1 MNNRINNEE
10 SKKFVFKVGVIVAA
24 IVLVFLIGAG
34 LLIGIFLFVGGK
46 SSLNK
51 MAENYEVYDAEIY
64 AKKYGDKIIKE
75 LVLNYGKDINQTGDE
90 DIGGLYQA
98 IKHNNIKAI
107 KFFIENNA
115 NVEIATFDGTTPLVL
130 AIEENKPKIVELLIK
145 EGKANIYGYYYGE
158 DFEKYPIY
166 CAVKN
171 KNLNMIKILLNNNFN
186 LKEENYILSYAIE
199 NSDEN
204 IIKYLV
210 ENGANINYEIFYE
223 NEESKRTILY
233 DAVLSL
239 NLKLVE
245 YFLDKGASIENA
257 GKSDIYG
264 NILMAA
270 SGSKFN
276 NNKNISAVDLKLL
289 ESLSQNSAKI
299 MQMIID
305 KVDKKL
311 INDSLEGKTPL
322 IIAVGNSYID
332 TAKILIENGADV
344 NAIDFEGWRALS
356 YAVNNGDIEI
366 AKLLLENKAKIKDE
380 LLIAIKSPIVESR
393 INMMKLLIDNKANIN
408 YTDENGFTPLNI
420 AIESGDMELTKFLI
434 TNGANV
440 NSLMQ
445 DGVSLIGYAIAQ
457 NNMDLL
463 QILIENGAN
472 VNNTNGDSWAKT
484 PLQTAS
490 RLGLDNVV
498 RILLTRNADINA
510 VDMNG
515 NTALHTAAL
524 NSQLSVVKLLLEKN
538 PNLDIQN
545 KVGNTALHLAI
556 ISGNIDIVGELVL
569 KGANTRIRNNDG
581 KYPRDI
587 ARANNS
593 AAIFEVL
600 REAENKNI
608 NQ

>member
-1 MNNRINNEE
+1 MNNQINNEE

-98 IKHNNIKAI
+98 IKHNNIKAV

-145 EGKANIYGYYYGE
+145 EGKANIYGVYAKE
-158 DFEKYPIY
+158 TEKYPIY

-171 KNLNMIKILLNNNFN
+171 KNLNMIKILLDNNFD
-186 LKEENYILSYAIE
+186 LKRESYILSYAME

-204 IIKYLV
+204 IVKYLV
-210 ENGANINYEIFYE
+210 ENGADMYSYEI
-223 NEESKRTILY
+223 TALY
-233 DAVLSL
+233 QAVLNL
-239 NLKLVE
+239 NPKLVE
-245 YFLDKGASIENA
+245 YFLDKGASIEKA
-257 GKSDIYG
+257 GGTDVYG
-264 NILMAA
+264 NIMMAA
-270 SGSKFN
+270 AGSKFN
-276 NNKNISAVDLKLL
+276 NSNDKSPVDLTLL
-289 ESLSQNSAKI
+289 EKSAENSAKI
-299 MQMIID
+299 TEMLIGKAD
-305 KVDKKL
+305 KNI

-332 TAKILIENGADV
+332 TAKILIENGANI
-344 NAIDFEGWRALS
+344 NAVDIEGWSALS

-380 LLIAIKSPIVESR
+380 LLIAIKSPIVESS

-408 YTDENGFTPLNI
+408 YTDENGFNPLNI

-472 VNNTNGDSWAKT
+472 VNYTNGDSWADT
-484 PLQTAS
+484 PLKTAS

-498 RILLTRNADINA
+498 RILLTRNVDINA

-524 NSQLSVVKLLLEKN
+524 NSQLSIVKLLLEKN

-545 KVGNTALHLAI
+545 KVGNTALHLAV

>member
-1 MNNRINNEE
+1 MDTEN
-10 SKKFVFKVGVIVAA
+10 KKFILKVGVIAAA
-24 IVLVFLIGAG
+24 IISVLLIGAG
-34 LLIGIFLFVGGK
+34 IFLGLFLYVGGK

-98 IKHNNIKAI
+98 IKHNNIKAV

-145 EGKANIYGYYYGE
+145 EGKANIYGVYAKE
-158 DFEKYPIY
+158 TEKYPIY

-171 KNLNMIKILLNNNFN
+171 KNLNMIKILLNNNFD
-186 LKEENYILSYAIE
+186 LKRESYILSYAME

-204 IIKYLV
+204 IVKYLV
-210 ENGANINYEIFYE
+210 ENGADMYSYEI
-223 NEESKRTILY
+223 TALY
-233 DAVLSL
+233 QAVLNL
-239 NLKLVE
+239 NPKLVE
-245 YFLDKGASIENA
+245 YFLDKGASIEKA
-257 GKSDIYG
+257 GGTDVYG
-264 NILMAA
+264 NIMMAA
-270 SGSKFN
+270 AGSKFN
-276 NNKNISAVDLKLL
+276 NSNDKSPVDLTLL
-289 ESLSQNSAKI
+289 EKSAENSAKI

-332 TAKILIENGADV
+332 TAKILIENGANI
-344 NAIDFEGWRALS
+344 NAVDIEGWSALS

-393 INMMKLLIDNKANIN
+393 IDIMKLLIDNKANIN
-408 YTDENGFTPLNI
+408 YTDENGFNPLNI

-472 VNNTNGDSWAKT
+472 VNYTGGDSWANT

-498 RILLTRNADINA
+498 RILLTRNVDINA

-524 NSQLSVVKLLLEKN
+524 NSQLSIVKLLLEKN

-545 KVGNTALHLAI
+545 KVGNTALHLAV
-556 ISGNIDIVGELVL
+556 ISGNIDIVGELAL

-600 REAENKNI
+600 KEAENKN
-608 NQ
+608 NE

>member
-1 MNNRINNEE
+1 MNNQINNEE

-75 LVLNYGKDINQTGDE
+75 LVLNYGKDINQTGEE

-98 IKHNNIKAI
+98 IKHNNIKAV

-115 NVEIATFDGTTPLVL
+115 YVEIATFDGTTPLVL

-145 EGKANIYGYYYGE
+145 EGKANVYGVYAKE
-158 DFEKYPIY
+158 TEKYPIY

-171 KNLNMIKILLNNNFN
+171 KNLNMIKILLDNNFD
-186 LKEENYILSYAIE
+186 LKRESYILSYAME

-210 ENGANINYEIFYE
+210 ENGADMYSYEI
-223 NEESKRTILY
+223 TALY
-233 DAVLSL
+233 QAVLNL
-239 NLKLVE
+239 NPKLVE
-245 YFLDKGASIENA
+245 YFLDKGASIEKA
-257 GKSDIYG
+257 GGTDVYG

-332 TAKILIENGADV
+332 TAKILIENGANI
-344 NAIDFEGWRALS
+344 NAVDIEGWSALS

-380 LLIAIKSPIVESR
+380 LLIAIKSPIVESS
-393 INMMKLLIDNKANIN
+393 INMMKLLIDNKVNIN
-408 YTDENGFTPLNI
+408 YTDEDGFNPLNI
-420 AIESGDMELTKFLI
+420 AIESRDMELTKFLI

-463 QILIENGAN
+463 QMLIENGAN
-472 VNNTNGDSWAKT
+472 VNYTNGDSWANT

-524 NSQLSVVKLLLEKN
+524 NSQLSIVKLLLEKN

-545 KVGNTALHLAI
+545 KVGNTALHLAV

-600 REAENKNI
+600 REAENKLSE
-608 NQ
+608 

>member
-98 IKHNNIKAI
+98 IKHNNIKAV

-145 EGKANIYGYYYGE
+145 EGKANIYGVYAKE
-158 DFEKYPIY
+158 TEKYPIY

-171 KNLNMIKILLNNNFN
+171 KNLNMIKILLNNNFD
-186 LKEENYILSYAIE
+186 LKRESYILSYAME

-204 IIKYLV
+204 IVKYLV
-210 ENGANINYEIFYE
+210 ENGADMYSYEI
-223 NEESKRTILY
+223 TALY
-233 DAVLSL
+233 QAVLNL
-239 NLKLVE
+239 NPKLVE
-245 YFLDKGASIENA
+245 YFLDKGASIEKA
-257 GKSDIYG
+257 GRTDVYG
-264 NILMAA
+264 NIMMAA
-270 SGSKFN
+270 AGSKFN
-276 NNKNISAVDLKLL
+276 NSNDKSPVDLTLL
-289 ESLSQNSAKI
+289 EKSAENSAKI

-332 TAKILIENGADV
+332 TTKILIENGANINEV
-344 NAIDFEGWRALS
+344 DFEGWSALS

-380 LLIAIKSPIVESR
+380 LLIAIKSPIVESS

-408 YTDENGFTPLNI
+408 YTDENGFNPLNI

-472 VNNTNGDSWAKT
+472 VNYTGGDSWAKT

-538 PNLDIQN
+538 PSLDIQN
-545 KVGNTALHLAI
+545 KVGNTALHLAV

>member
-10 SKKFVFKVGVIVAA
+10 SRKFVFKVGVIVAA

-75 LVLNYGKDINQTGDE
+75 LVLNYGKDINQTGEE

-98 IKHNNIKAI
+98 IKHNNIKAV

-115 NVEIATFDGTTPLVL
+115 YVEIATFDGITPLVL

-145 EGKANIYGYYYGE
+145 EGKANIYGVYAKE
-158 DFEKYPIY
+158 TEKYPIY

-171 KNLNMIKILLNNNFN
+171 KNLNMIKILLDNNFD
-186 LKEENYILSYAIE
+186 LKRESYILSYAME

-210 ENGANINYEIFYE
+210 ENGADMYSYEI
-223 NEESKRTILY
+223 TALY
-233 DAVLSL
+233 QAVLNL
-239 NLKLVE
+239 NPKLVE
-245 YFLDKGASIENA
+245 YFLDKGASIEKA
-257 GKSDIYG
+257 GGTDVYG
-264 NILMAA
+264 NIMMAA
-270 SGSKFN
+270 AGSKFN
-276 NNKNISAVDLKLL
+276 NSNDKSPVDLTLL
-289 ESLSQNSAKI
+289 EKSAENSAKI
-299 MQMIID
+299 TEMLIGKAD
-305 KVDKKL
+305 KNI

-332 TAKILIENGADV
+332 TAKILIENGANI
-344 NAIDFEGWRALS
+344 NAVDIEGWSALS

-380 LLIAIKSPIVESR
+380 LLIAIKSPIVESS
-393 INMMKLLIDNKANIN
+393 INMMKLLIDNKVNIN
-408 YTDENGFTPLNI
+408 YTDEDGFNPLNI

-463 QILIENGAN
+463 QMLIENGAN
-472 VNNTNGDSWAKT
+472 VNYTNGDSWANT

-524 NSQLSVVKLLLEKN
+524 NSQLSIVKLLLEKN

-545 KVGNTALHLAI
+545 KVGNTALHLAV
-556 ISGNIDIVGELVL
+556 ISGNINIVGELVL

-600 REAENKNI
+600 REAENKLSE
-608 NQ
+608 

>member
-1 MNNRINNEE
+1 MNNQINNEE

-34 LLIGIFLFVGGK
+34 LLIGTFLFVGGK

-64 AKKYGDKIIKE
+64 AKKYGDKVIKE

-98 IKHNNIKAI
+98 IKHNNIKAV

-145 EGKANIYGYYYGE
+145 EGKANIYGVYAKE
-158 DFEKYPIY
+158 TEKYPIY

-171 KNLNMIKILLNNNFN
+171 KNLNMIKILLNNNFD
-186 LKEENYILSYAIE
+186 LKRESYILSYAIE

-204 IIKYLV
+204 IVKYLV
-210 ENGANINYEIFYE
+210 ENGADMYSYEI
-223 NEESKRTILY
+223 TALY
-233 DAVLSL
+233 QAVLNL
-239 NLKLVE
+239 NPKLVE
-245 YFLDKGASIENA
+245 YFLDKGASIEKA
-257 GKSDIYG
+257 GGTDVYG
-264 NILMAA
+264 NIMMAA
-270 SGSKFN
+270 AGSKFN
-276 NNKNISAVDLKLL
+276 NSNDKSPVDLTLL
-289 ESLSQNSAKI
+289 EKSAENSAKI
-299 MQMIID
+299 TEMLIGKAD
-305 KVDKKL
+305 KNI

-332 TAKILIENGADV
+332 TAKILIENGANI
-344 NAIDFEGWRALS
+344 NAVDIEGWSALS
-356 YAVNNGDIEI
+356 YAVNNGDIES

-393 INMMKLLIDNKANIN
+393 INIMKLLIDNKANIN
-408 YTDENGFTPLNI
+408 YADEDEFTPLNI

-472 VNNTNGDSWAKT
+472 VNYTNGDSWADT
-484 PLQTAS
+484 PLKTAS

-498 RILLTRNADINA
+498 RILLTRNVDINA
-510 VDMNG
+510 VDING

-545 KVGNTALHLAI
+545 KVGNTALHLAV

-569 KGANTRIRNNDG
+569 KGANTKIRNNDG

-600 REAENKNI
+600 REAENKLSE
-608 NQ
+608 

>member
-1 MNNRINNEE
+1 MNNQINNEE

-51 MAENYEVYDAEIY
+51 MAENYEVYDSEIY

-98 IKHNNIKAI
+98 IKHNNIKAV

-115 NVEIATFDGTTPLVL
+115 HVEIATFDGTTPLVL

-145 EGKANIYGYYYGE
+145 EGKANIYGVYAKE
-158 DFEKYPIY
+158 TEKYPIY

-171 KNLNMIKILLNNNFN
+171 KNLNMIKILLNNNFD
-186 LKEENYILSYAIE
+186 LKRESYILSYAME

-204 IIKYLV
+204 IVKYLV
-210 ENGANINYEIFYE
+210 ENGADMYSYEI
-223 NEESKRTILY
+223 TALY
-233 DAVLSL
+233 QAVLNL
-239 NLKLVE
+239 NPKLVE
-245 YFLDKGASIENA
+245 YFLDKGASIEKA
-257 GKSDIYG
+257 GGTDVYG
-264 NILMAA
+264 NIMMAA
-270 SGSKFN
+270 AGSKFN
-276 NNKNISAVDLKLL
+276 NSNDKSPVDLTLL
-289 ESLSQNSAKI
+289 EKSAENSAKI
-299 MQMIID
+299 TEMLIGKAD
-305 KVDKKL
+305 KNI

-344 NAIDFEGWRALS
+344 NSVDIEGWSALS

-472 VNNTNGDSWAKT
+472 VNYTVGDSWANT

-545 KVGNTALHLAI
+545 KVGNTALHLAV

-600 REAENKNI
+600 REAENKLSE
-608 NQ
+608 

>member
-1 MNNRINNEE
+1 MNNQINNEE

-75 LVLNYGKDINQTGDE
+75 LVLNYGKDINQTGEE

-98 IKHNNIKAI
+98 IKHNNIKAV

-115 NVEIATFDGTTPLVL
+115 HVEIATFDGTTPLVL

-145 EGKANIYGYYYGE
+145 EGKANIYGVYAKE
-158 DFEKYPIY
+158 TEKYPIY

-171 KNLNMIKILLNNNFN
+171 KNLNMIKILLDNNFD
-186 LKEENYILSYAIE
+186 LKRESYILSYAME

-210 ENGANINYEIFYE
+210 ENGADMYSYEI
-223 NEESKRTILY
+223 TALY
-233 DAVLSL
+233 QAVLNL
-239 NLKLVE
+239 NPKLVE
-245 YFLDKGASIENA
+245 YFLDKGASIEKA
-257 GKSDIYG
+257 GGTDVYG
-264 NILMAA
+264 NIMMAA
-270 SGSKFN
+270 AGSKFN
-276 NNKNISAVDLKLL
+276 NSNDKSPVDLTLL
-289 ESLSQNSAKI
+289 EKSAENSARI
-299 MQMIID
+299 TETLIS

-311 INDSLEGKTPL
+311 INDSLEGKTSL

-332 TAKILIENGADV
+332 TAKILIENGANI
-344 NAIDFEGWRALS
+344 NAVDIEGWSALS

-366 AKLLLENKAKIKDE
+366 AKLLLTNKAKIKDE
-380 LLIAIKSPIVESR
+380 LFIAIKSPIVESS
-393 INMMKLLIDNKANIN
+393 INIMKLLIDNKANIN
-408 YTDENGFTPLNI
+408 YTDEDEFTPLNI

-472 VNNTNGDSWAKT
+472 VNYTGGDSWANT

-498 RILLTRNADINA
+498 RILLTRNVDINA
-510 VDMNG
+510 VDING

-538 PNLDIQN
+538 PSLDIQN
-545 KVGNTALHLAI
+545 KVGNTALHLAV

-600 REAENKNI
+600 REAENKLSE
-608 NQ
+608 

>member
-1 MNNRINNEE
+1 MNNQINNEE

-98 IKHNNIKAI
+98 IKHNNIKAV

-115 NVEIATFDGTTPLVL
+115 HVEIATFDGITPLVL

-145 EGKANIYGYYYGE
+145 EGKANIYGVYAKE
-158 DFEKYPIY
+158 TEKYPIY

-171 KNLNMIKILLNNNFN
+171 KNLNMIKILLNNNFD
-186 LKEENYILSYAIE
+186 LKRESYILSYAIE

-204 IIKYLV
+204 IVKYLV
-210 ENGANINYEIFYE
+210 ENGADMYSYEI
-223 NEESKRTILY
+223 TALY
-233 DAVLSL
+233 QAVLNL
-239 NLKLVE
+239 NPKLVE
-245 YFLDKGASIENA
+245 YFLDKGASIEKA
-257 GKSDIYG
+257 GGTDVYG
-264 NILMAA
+264 NIMMAA
-270 SGSKFN
+270 AGSKFN
-276 NNKNISAVDLKLL
+276 NSNDKSPVDLTLL
-289 ESLSQNSAKI
+289 EKSAENSAKI
-299 MQMIID
+299 TQMLIGKAD
-305 KVDKKL
+305 KNI

-344 NAIDFEGWRALS
+344 NAIDFEGWSALS

-408 YTDENGFTPLNI
+408 YTDENGFNPLNI

-472 VNNTNGDSWAKT
+472 VNYTNGDSWADT
-484 PLQTAS
+484 PLMTAS

-498 RILLTRNADINA
+498 RILLTRNADINS

-545 KVGNTALHLAI
+545 KVGNTALHLAV

>member
-34 LLIGIFLFVGGK
+34 LLIGIFLFVGEK

-75 LVLNYGKDINQTGDE
+75 LVLNYGKDINQTGEE

-98 IKHNNIKAI
+98 IKHNNIKAV

-145 EGKANIYGYYYGE
+145 EGKANIYGVYAKE
-158 DFEKYPIY
+158 TEKYPIY

-171 KNLNMIKILLNNNFN
+171 KNLNMIKILLDNNFD
-186 LKEENYILSYAIE
+186 LKRESYILSYAME

-204 IIKYLV
+204 IVKYLV
-210 ENGANINYEIFYE
+210 ENGADMYSYEI
-223 NEESKRTILY
+223 TALY
-233 DAVLSL
+233 QAVLNL
-239 NLKLVE
+239 NPKLVE
-245 YFLDKGASIENA
+245 YFLDKGASIEKA
-257 GKSDIYG
+257 GETDVYG
-264 NILMAA
+264 NIMMAA
-270 SGSKFN
+270 AGSKFN
-276 NNKNISAVDLKLL
+276 NSNDKSPVDLTLL
-289 ESLSQNSAKI
+289 EKSAENSAKI

-332 TAKILIENGADV
+332 TAKILIENGANI
-344 NAIDFEGWRALS
+344 NAVDIEGWSALS

-393 INMMKLLIDNKANIN
+393 INIMKLLIDNKANIN

-420 AIESGDMELTKFLI
+420 TIESGDMELTKFLI

-463 QILIENGAN
+463 QMLIENGAN
-472 VNNTNGDSWAKT
+472 VNNTNGDSWADT

-498 RILLTRNADINA
+498 RILLTRNVDINA

-545 KVGNTALHLAI
+545 KVGNTALHLAV

-569 KGANTRIRNNDG
+569 KGAKTKIRNNDG

-600 REAENKNI
+600 REAENKLSE
-608 NQ
+608 

>member
-1 MNNRINNEE
+1 MNNQINNEE

-75 LVLNYGKDINQTGDE
+75 LVLNYGKDINQTGEE

-98 IKHNNIKAI
+98 IKHNNIKAV

-115 NVEIATFDGTTPLVL
+115 YVEIATFDGITPLVL

-145 EGKANIYGYYYGE
+145 EGKANIYGVYAKE
-158 DFEKYPIY
+158 TEKYPIY

-171 KNLNMIKILLNNNFN
+171 KNLNMIKILLDNNFD
-186 LKEENYILSYAIE
+186 LKRESYILSYAME

-210 ENGANINYEIFYE
+210 ENGADMYSYEI
-223 NEESKRTILY
+223 TALY
-233 DAVLSL
+233 QAVLNL
-239 NLKLVE
+239 NPKLVE
-245 YFLDKGASIENA
+245 YFLDKGASIEKA
-257 GKSDIYG
+257 GGTDVYG
-264 NILMAA
+264 NIMMAA
-270 SGSKFN
+270 AGSKFN
-276 NNKNISAVDLKLL
+276 NSNDKSPVDLTLL
-289 ESLSQNSAKI
+289 EKSAENSAKI
-299 MQMIID
+299 MQMIIN

-332 TAKILIENGADV
+332 TAKILIENGANI
-344 NAIDFEGWRALS
+344 NAVDIEGWSALS

-408 YTDENGFTPLNI
+408 YTDENGFNPLNI

-463 QILIENGAN
+463 QMLIENGAN
-472 VNNTNGDSWAKT
+472 VNYTNGDSWANT

-524 NSQLSVVKLLLEKN
+524 NSQLSIVKLLLEKN

-545 KVGNTALHLAI
+545 KVGNTALHLAV

-600 REAENKNI
+600 REAENKLSE
-608 NQ
+608 

>member
-1 MNNRINNEE
+1 MDTEN
-10 SKKFVFKVGVIVAA
+10 KKFILKVGVIAAA
-24 IVLVFLIGAG
+24 IISVLLIGAG
-34 LLIGIFLFVGGK
+34 IFLGLFLYVGGK

-98 IKHNNIKAI
+98 IKHNNIKAV

-145 EGKANIYGYYYGE
+145 EGKANIYGVYAKE
-158 DFEKYPIY
+158 TEKYPIY

-171 KNLNMIKILLNNNFN
+171 KNLNMIKILLNNNFD
-186 LKEENYILSYAIE
+186 LKRESYILSYAIE

-204 IIKYLV
+204 IVKYLV
-210 ENGANINYEIFYE
+210 ENGADMYSYEI
-223 NEESKRTILY
+223 TALY
-233 DAVLSL
+233 QAVLNL
-239 NLKLVE
+239 NPKLVE
-245 YFLDKGASIENA
+245 YFLDKGASIEKA
-257 GKSDIYG
+257 GGTDVYG
-264 NILMAA
+264 NIMMAA
-270 SGSKFN
+270 AGSKFN
-276 NNKNISAVDLKLL
+276 NSNDKSPVDLTLL
-289 ESLSQNSAKI
+289 EKSAENSAKI

-332 TAKILIENGADV
+332 TAKILIENGANI
-344 NAIDFEGWRALS
+344 NAVDIEGWSALS

-393 INMMKLLIDNKANIN
+393 IDIMKLLIDNKANIN
-408 YTDENGFTPLNI
+408 YTDENGFNPLNI
-420 AIESGDMELTKFLI
+420 AIESGDMEVTKFLI

-472 VNNTNGDSWAKT
+472 VNYTGGDSWANT

-498 RILLTRNADINA
+498 RILLTRNVDINA

-524 NSQLSVVKLLLEKN
+524 NSQLSIVKLLLEKN

-545 KVGNTALHLAI
+545 KVGNTALHLAV
-556 ISGNIDIVGELVL
+556 ISGNIDIVGELAL

-600 REAENKNI
+600 KEAENKN
-608 NQ
+608 NE

>member
-1 MNNRINNEE
+1 MNNQINNEE

-75 LVLNYGKDINQTGDE
+75 LVLNYGKDINQTGEE

-98 IKHNNIKAI
+98 IKHNNIKAV

-145 EGKANIYGYYYGE
+145 EGKANIYGVYAKE
-158 DFEKYPIY
+158 TEKYPIY

-171 KNLNMIKILLNNNFN
+171 KNLNMIKILLNNNFD
-186 LKEENYILSYAIE
+186 LKRESYILSYAME

-204 IIKYLV
+204 IVKYLV
-210 ENGANINYEIFYE
+210 ENGADMYSYEI
-223 NEESKRTILY
+223 TALY
-233 DAVLSL
+233 QAVLNL
-239 NLKLVE
+239 NPKLVE
-245 YFLDKGASIENA
+245 YFLDKGASIEKA
-257 GKSDIYG
+257 GGTDVYG
-264 NILMAA
+264 NIMMAA
-270 SGSKFN
+270 AGSKFN
-276 NNKNISAVDLKLL
+276 NSNDKSPVDLTLL
-289 ESLSQNSAKI
+289 EKSAENSAKI

-332 TAKILIENGADV
+332 TAKILIENGANI
-344 NAIDFEGWRALS
+344 NAVDIEGWSALS

-393 INMMKLLIDNKANIN
+393 INIMKLLIDNKANIN
-408 YTDENGFTPLNI
+408 YTDENGFNPLNI

-434 TNGANV
+434 TNGADV
-440 NSLMQ
+440 NGLMQ

-472 VNNTNGDSWAKT
+472 VNYTGGDSWANT

-498 RILLTRNADINA
+498 RILLTRNVDINA

-545 KVGNTALHLAI
+545 KVGNTALHLAV

-600 REAENKNI
+600 REAENKLSE
-608 NQ
+608 

>member
-98 IKHNNIKAI
+98 IKHNNIKAV

-145 EGKANIYGYYYGE
+145 EGKANIYGVYAKE
-158 DFEKYPIY
+158 TEKYPIY

-171 KNLNMIKILLNNNFN
+171 KNLNMIKILLDNNFD
-186 LKEENYILSYAIE
+186 LKRESYILSYAME

-204 IIKYLV
+204 IVKYLV
-210 ENGANINYEIFYE
+210 ENGADMYSYEI
-223 NEESKRTILY
+223 TALY
-233 DAVLSL
+233 QAVLNL
-239 NLKLVE
+239 NPKLVE
-245 YFLDKGASIENA
+245 YFLDKGASIEKA
-257 GKSDIYG
+257 GGTDVYG
-264 NILMAA
+264 NIMMAA
-270 SGSKFN
+270 AGSKFN
-276 NNKNISAVDLKLL
+276 NSNDKSPVDLTLL
-289 ESLSQNSAKI
+289 EKSAENSAKI
-299 MQMIID
+299 TEMLIGKAD
-305 KVDKKL
+305 KNI

-332 TAKILIENGADV
+332 TAKILIENGANI
-344 NAIDFEGWRALS
+344 NAVDIEGWSALS

-380 LLIAIKSPIVESR
+380 LLIAIKSPIVESS

-408 YTDENGFTPLNI
+408 YTDENGFNPLNI

-472 VNNTNGDSWAKT
+472 VNYTNGDSWADT
-484 PLQTAS
+484 PLKTAS

-498 RILLTRNADINA
+498 RILLTRNVDINA

-524 NSQLSVVKLLLEKN
+524 NSQLSIVKLLLEKN

-545 KVGNTALHLAI
+545 KVGNTALHLAV

>member
-98 IKHNNIKAI
+98 IKHNNIKAV

-145 EGKANIYGYYYGE
+145 EGKANIYGVYAKE
-158 DFEKYPIY
+158 TEKYPIY

-171 KNLNMIKILLNNNFN
+171 KNLNMIKILLDNNFD
-186 LKEENYILSYAIE
+186 LKRESYILSYAME

-204 IIKYLV
+204 IVKYLV
-210 ENGANINYEIFYE
+210 ENGADMYSYEI
-223 NEESKRTILY
+223 TALY
-233 DAVLSL
+233 QAVLNL
-239 NLKLVE
+239 NPKLVE
-245 YFLDKGASIENA
+245 YFLDKGASIEKA
-257 GKSDIYG
+257 GGTDVYG
-264 NILMAA
+264 NIMMAA
-270 SGSKFN
+270 AGSKFN
-276 NNKNISAVDLKLL
+276 NSNDKSPVDLTLL
-289 ESLSQNSAKI
+289 EKSAENSAKI
-299 MQMIID
+299 TEMLIGKAD
-305 KVDKKL
+305 KNI

-332 TAKILIENGADV
+332 TAKILIENGANI
-344 NAIDFEGWRALS
+344 NAVDIEGWSALS

-380 LLIAIKSPIVESR
+380 LLIAIKSPIVESS

-408 YTDENGFTPLNI
+408 YTDENGFNPLNI

-472 VNNTNGDSWAKT
+472 VNYTNGDSWADT
-484 PLQTAS
+484 PLKTAS

-498 RILLTRNADINA
+498 RILLTRNVDINA

-545 KVGNTALHLAI
+545 KVGNTALHLAV

-569 KGANTRIRNNDG
+569 KGANTKIRNNDG

-600 REAENKNI
+600 REAENKLSE
-608 NQ
+608 

>member
-98 IKHNNIKAI
+98 IKHNNIKAV

-145 EGKANIYGYYYGE
+145 EGKANIYGVYAKE
-158 DFEKYPIY
+158 TEKYPIY

-171 KNLNMIKILLNNNFN
+171 KNLNMIKILLDNNFD
-186 LKEENYILSYAIE
+186 LKRESYILSYAME

-204 IIKYLV
+204 IVKYLV
-210 ENGANINYEIFYE
+210 ENGADMYSYEI
-223 NEESKRTILY
+223 TALY
-233 DAVLSL
+233 QAVLNL
-239 NLKLVE
+239 NPKLVE
-245 YFLDKGASIENA
+245 YFLDKGASIEKA
-257 GKSDIYG
+257 GGTDVYG
-264 NILMAA
+264 NIMMAVA
-270 SGSKFN
+270 GSKFN
-276 NNKNISAVDLKLL
+276 NSNDKSPVDLTLL
-289 ESLSQNSAKI
+289 EKSAENSAKI
-299 MQMIID
+299 TEMLIGKAD
-305 KVDKKL
+305 KNI

-332 TAKILIENGADV
+332 TAKILIENGANI
-344 NAIDFEGWRALS
+344 NAVDIEGWSALS
-356 YAVNNGDIEI
+356 YAVNNGDIES

-393 INMMKLLIDNKANIN
+393 INIMKLLIDNKANIN
-408 YTDENGFTPLNI
+408 YADEDEFTPLNI

-472 VNNTNGDSWAKT
+472 VNYTNGDSWADT
-484 PLQTAS
+484 PLKTAS

-498 RILLTRNADINA
+498 RILLTRNVDINA
-510 VDMNG
+510 VDING

-524 NSQLSVVKLLLEKN
+524 NSQLSIVKLLLEKN

-545 KVGNTALHLAI
+545 KVGNTALHLAV
-556 ISGNIDIVGELVL
+556 ISGNINIVGELVL

-587 ARANNS
+587 ARVNNS

-600 REAENKNI
+600 REAENKLSE
-608 NQ
+608 

>member
-1 MNNRINNEE
+1 MNNQINNEE

-75 LVLNYGKDINQTGDE
+75 LVLNYGKDINQTGEE

-98 IKHNNIKAI
+98 IKHNNIKAV

-115 NVEIATFDGTTPLVL
+115 NVEIATFDGITPLVL

-145 EGKANIYGYYYGE
+145 EGKANIYGVYAKE
-158 DFEKYPIY
+158 TEKYPIY

-171 KNLNMIKILLNNNFN
+171 KNLNMIKILLDNNFD
-186 LKEENYILSYAIE
+186 LKRESYILSYAME

-204 IIKYLV
+204 IVKYLV
-210 ENGANINYEIFYE
+210 ENGADMYSYEI
-223 NEESKRTILY
+223 TALY
-233 DAVLSL
+233 QAVLNL
-239 NLKLVE
+239 NPKLVE
-245 YFLDKGASIENA
+245 YFLDKGASIEKA
-257 GKSDIYG
+257 GGTDVYG
-264 NILMAA
+264 NILMVA

-276 NNKNISAVDLKLL
+276 NSNDKSPVDLTLL
-289 ESLSQNSAKI
+289 EKSAENSAKI
-299 MQMIID
+299 TEMLIGKAD
-305 KVDKKL
+305 KNI
-311 INDSLEGKTPL
+311 INDSLDGKTPL

-332 TAKILIENGADV
+332 TAKILIENGANI
-344 NAIDFEGWRALS
+344 NAVDFEGWSALS

-393 INMMKLLIDNKANIN
+393 INIMKLLIDNKANIN
-408 YTDENGFTPLNI
+408 YTDEDGFTPLNI

-472 VNNTNGDSWAKT
+472 VNYTNGDSWANT

-524 NSQLSVVKLLLEKN
+524 NSQLSIVKLLLEKN

-545 KVGNTALHLAI
+545 KVGNTALHLAV

-600 REAENKNI
+600 REAENKLSE
-608 NQ
+608 

>member
-98 IKHNNIKAI
+98 IKHNNIKAV

-145 EGKANIYGYYYGE
+145 EGKANIYGVYAKE
-158 DFEKYPIY
+158 TEKYPIY

-171 KNLNMIKILLNNNFN
+171 KNLNMIKILLDNNFD
-186 LKEENYILSYAIE
+186 LKRESYILSYAIE

-204 IIKYLV
+204 IVKYLV
-210 ENGANINYEIFYE
+210 ENGADMYSYEI
-223 NEESKRTILY
+223 TALY
-233 DAVLSL
+233 QAVLNL
-239 NLKLVE
+239 NPKLVE
-245 YFLDKGASIENA
+245 YFLDKGASIEKA
-257 GKSDIYG
+257 GRTDVYG
-264 NILMAA
+264 NIMMAA
-270 SGSKFN
+270 AGSKFN
-276 NNKNISAVDLKLL
+276 NSNDKSPVDLTLL
-289 ESLSQNSAKI
+289 EKSAENSAKI

-332 TAKILIENGADV
+332 TTKILIENGANINEV
-344 NAIDFEGWRALS
+344 DFEGWSALS

-380 LLIAIKSPIVESR
+380 LLIAIKSPIVESS

-408 YTDENGFTPLNI
+408 YTDENGFNPLNM

-472 VNNTNGDSWAKT
+472 VNYTNGDSWADT
-484 PLQTAS
+484 PLKTAS

-524 NSQLSVVKLLLEKN
+524 NSQLSIVKLLLEKN

-545 KVGNTALHLAI
+545 KVGNTALHLAV

-600 REAENKNI
+600 REAENKLSK
-608 NQ
+608 

>member
-1 MNNRINNEE
+1 MNNRINNDE

-98 IKHNNIKAI
+98 IKHNNIKAV

-145 EGKANIYGYYYGE
+145 EGKANIYGVYAKE
-158 DFEKYPIY
+158 TEKYPIY

-171 KNLNMIKILLNNNFN
+171 KNLNMIKILLNNNFD
-186 LKEENYILSYAIE
+186 LKRESYILSYAME

-210 ENGANINYEIFYE
+210 ENGADMYSYEI
-223 NEESKRTILY
+223 TALY
-233 DAVLSL
+233 QAVLNL
-239 NLKLVE
+239 NPKLVE
-245 YFLDKGASIENA
+245 YFLDKGASIEKA
-257 GKSDIYG
+257 GGTDVYG
-264 NILMAA
+264 NIMMAA
-270 SGSKFN
+270 AGSKFN
-276 NNKNISAVDLKLL
+276 NSNDKSPVDLTLL
-289 ESLSQNSAKI
+289 EKSAENSAKI
-299 MQMIID
+299 TEMLIGKAD
-305 KVDKKL
+305 KNI

-332 TAKILIENGADV
+332 TAKILIENGANI
-344 NAIDFEGWRALS
+344 NAVDIEGWSALS

-408 YTDENGFTPLNI
+408 YTDENGFNPLNI

-472 VNNTNGDSWAKT
+472 VNYTNGDSWADT
-484 PLQTAS
+484 PLKTAS

-498 RILLTRNADINA
+498 RILLSRNADINA

-545 KVGNTALHLAI
+545 KVGNTALHLAV

-600 REAENKNI
+600 REAENKLSE
-608 NQ
+608 

>member
-34 LLIGIFLFVGGK
+34 LLIGIFLFIGGK

-98 IKHNNIKAI
+98 IKHNNIKAV

-115 NVEIATFDGTTPLVL
+115 HVEIATFDGTTPLVL

-186 LKEENYILSYAIE
+186 LKEENYILSYAME

-204 IIKYLV
+204 IVKYLV
-210 ENGANINYEIFYE
+210 ENGADMYSYEI
-223 NEESKRTILY
+223 TALY
-233 DAVLSL
+233 QAVLNL
-239 NLKLVE
+239 NPKLVE
-245 YFLDKGASIENA
+245 YFLDKGASIEKA
-257 GKSDIYG
+257 GGTDVYG
-264 NILMAA
+264 NIMMAA
-270 SGSKFN
+270 AGSKFN
-276 NNKNISAVDLKLL
+276 NSNDKSPVDLTLL
-289 ESLSQNSAKI
+289 EKSAENSAKI
-299 MQMIID
+299 TEMLIGKAD
-305 KVDKKL
+305 KNI

-332 TAKILIENGADV
+332 TAKILIENGANI
-344 NAIDFEGWRALS
+344 NAVDIEGWSALS

-380 LLIAIKSPIVESR
+380 LLIAIKSPIVESS
-393 INMMKLLIDNKANIN
+393 INIMKLLIDNKANIN
-408 YTDENGFTPLNI
+408 YTDENGFNPLNI
-420 AIESGDMELTKFLI
+420 AIKSGDMELTKFLI

-463 QILIENGAN
+463 QMLIENGAN
-472 VNNTNGDSWAKT
+472 VNYTNGDSWANT

-524 NSQLSVVKLLLEKN
+524 NSQLSIVKLLLEKN
-538 PNLDIQN
+538 TNLDIQN
-545 KVGNTALHLAI
+545 KVGNTALHLAV
-556 ISGNIDIVGELVL
+556 ISGNIDIVGELIL

-600 REAENKNI
+600 RESENKLSE
-608 NQ
+608 

>member
-1 MNNRINNEE
+1 MNNQINNEE

-98 IKHNNIKAI
+98 IKHNNIKAV

-145 EGKANIYGYYYGE
+145 EGKANIYGVYAKE
-158 DFEKYPIY
+158 TEKYPIY

-171 KNLNMIKILLNNNFN
+171 KNLNMIKILLNNNFD
-186 LKEENYILSYAIE
+186 LKRESYILSYAIE

-204 IIKYLV
+204 IVKYLV
-210 ENGANINYEIFYE
+210 ENGADMYSYEI
-223 NEESKRTILY
+223 TALY
-233 DAVLSL
+233 QAVLNL
-239 NLKLVE
+239 NPKLVE
-245 YFLDKGASIENA
+245 YFLDKGASIEKA
-257 GKSDIYG
+257 GRTDVYG
-264 NILMAA
+264 NIMMAA
-270 SGSKFN
+270 AGSKFN
-276 NNKNISAVDLKLL
+276 NSNDKSPVDLTLL
-289 ESLSQNSAKI
+289 EKSAENSAKI

-332 TAKILIENGADV
+332 TTKILIENGANINEV
-344 NAIDFEGWRALS
+344 DFEGWSALS

-380 LLIAIKSPIVESR
+380 LLIAIKSPIVESS

-408 YTDENGFTPLNI
+408 YTDENGFNPLNM

-472 VNNTNGDSWAKT
+472 VNYTNGDSWADT
-484 PLQTAS
+484 PLKTAS

-524 NSQLSVVKLLLEKN
+524 NSQLSIVKLLLEKN

-545 KVGNTALHLAI
+545 KVGNTALHLAV

-600 REAENKNI
+600 REAENKLSK
-608 NQ
+608 

>member
-75 LVLNYGKDINQTGDE
+75 LVLNYGKDINQTGDG
-90 DIGGLYQA
+90 DIVGLYQA
-98 IKHNNIKAI
+98 VKNDNIKAV

-145 EGKANIYGYYYGE
+145 EGKANIYGVYAKE
-158 DFEKYPIY
+158 TEKYPIY

-171 KNLNMIKILLNNNFN
+171 KNLNIIKILLDNNFD
-186 LKEENYILSYAIE
+186 LKRESYILSYAME

-210 ENGANINYEIFYE
+210 ENGADMYSYEI
-223 NEESKRTILY
+223 TALY
-233 DAVLSL
+233 QAVLNL
-239 NLKLVE
+239 NPKLVE
-245 YFLDKGASIENA
+245 YFLDKGASIEKA
-257 GKSDIYG
+257 GGTDVYG
-264 NILMAA
+264 NIMMAA
-270 SGSKFN
+270 AGSKFN
-276 NNKNISAVDLKLL
+276 NSNDKSPVDLTLL
-289 ESLSQNSAKI
+289 EKSAENSAKI

-332 TAKILIENGADV
+332 TAKILIENGANI
-344 NAIDFEGWRALS
+344 NAVDIEGWSALS

-408 YTDENGFTPLNI
+408 YTDENGFNPLNI

-472 VNNTNGDSWAKT
+472 VNYTDGDSWADT
-484 PLQTAS
+484 PLKTAS

-498 RILLTRNADINA
+498 RILLSRNADINA

-524 NSQLSVVKLLLEKN
+524 NSQLSIVKLLLEKN

-545 KVGNTALHLAI
+545 KVGNTALHLAV

>member
-1 MNNRINNEE
+1 MNNQINNEE

-75 LVLNYGKDINQTGDE
+75 LVLNYGKDINQTGEE

-98 IKHNNIKAI
+98 IKHNNIKAV

-145 EGKANIYGYYYGE
+145 EGKANIYGVYAKE
-158 DFEKYPIY
+158 TEKYPIY

-171 KNLNMIKILLNNNFN
+171 KNLNMIKILLNNNFD
-186 LKEENYILSYAIE
+186 LKRESYILSYAME

-210 ENGANINYEIFYE
+210 ENGADMYSYEI
-223 NEESKRTILY
+223 TALY
-233 DAVLSL
+233 QAVLNL
-239 NLKLVE
+239 NPKLVE
-245 YFLDKGASIENA
+245 YFLDKGASIEKA
-257 GKSDIYG
+257 GGTDVYG
-264 NILMAA
+264 NIMMAA
-270 SGSKFN
+270 AGSKFN
-276 NNKNISAVDLKLL
+276 NSNDKSPVDLTLL
-289 ESLSQNSAKI
+289 EKSAENSAKI
-299 MQMIID
+299 MQMIIN

-332 TAKILIENGADV
+332 TAKILIENGANI
-344 NAIDFEGWRALS
+344 NAVDIEGWSALS

-393 INMMKLLIDNKANIN
+393 IDMIKLLIDNKANIN
-408 YTDENGFTPLNI
+408 YADENGFNPLNI

-445 DGVSLIGYAIAQ
+445 DEVSLIGYAIAQ

-472 VNNTNGDSWAKT
+472 VNYTGGDSWADT

-545 KVGNTALHLAI
+545 KVGNTALHLAV

-569 KGANTRIRNNDG
+569 KGANTKIRNNDG

-600 REAENKNI
+600 REAENKLSE
-608 NQ
+608 

>member
-1 MNNRINNEE
+1 
-10 SKKFVFKVGVIVAA
+10 
-24 IVLVFLIGAG
+24 
-34 LLIGIFLFVGGK
+34 
-46 SSLNK
+46 

-98 IKHNNIKAI
+98 IKHNNIKAV

-115 NVEIATFDGTTPLVL
+115 HVEIATFDGTTPLVL

-145 EGKANIYGYYYGE
+145 EGKANIYGVYAKE
-158 DFEKYPIY
+158 TEKYPIY
-166 CAVKN
+166 CAIKN
-171 KNLNMIKILLNNNFN
+171 KNLNMIKILLNNNFD
-186 LKEENYILSYAIE
+186 LKRESYILSYAIE

-204 IIKYLV
+204 IVKYLV
-210 ENGANINYEIFYE
+210 ENGADMYSYEI
-223 NEESKRTILY
+223 TALY
-233 DAVLSL
+233 QAVLNL
-239 NLKLVE
+239 NPKLVE
-245 YFLDKGASIENA
+245 YFLDKGASIEKA
-257 GKSDIYG
+257 GRTDVYG
-264 NILMAA
+264 NIMMAA
-270 SGSKFN
+270 AGSKFN
-276 NNKNISAVDLKLL
+276 NSNDKSPVDLEAL
-289 ESLSQNSAKI
+289 EKSAENSAKI
-299 MQMIID
+299 TEMLIGKSD
-305 KVDKKL
+305 KNI

-332 TAKILIENGADV
+332 TAKILIENGANI
-344 NAIDFEGWRALS
+344 NAVDIEGWSALS

-408 YTDENGFTPLNI
+408 YTDENGFNPLNI

-472 VNNTNGDSWAKT
+472 VNYTGGDSWANT

-524 NSQLSVVKLLLEKN
+524 NSQLSIVKLLLEKN

-545 KVGNTALHLAI
+545 KVGNTALHLAV

>member
-98 IKHNNIKAI
+98 IKHNNIKAV

-145 EGKANIYGYYYGE
+145 EGKANIYGVYAKE
-158 DFEKYPIY
+158 TEKYPIY

-171 KNLNMIKILLNNNFN
+171 KNLNIIKILLNNNFD
-186 LKEENYILSYAIE
+186 LKRESYILSYAME

-204 IIKYLV
+204 IVKYLV
-210 ENGANINYEIFYE
+210 ENGADMYSYEI
-223 NEESKRTILY
+223 TALY
-233 DAVLSL
+233 QAVLNL
-239 NLKLVE
+239 NPKLVE
-245 YFLDKGASIENA
+245 YFLDKGASIEKA
-257 GKSDIYG
+257 GGTDVYG
-264 NILMAA
+264 NIMMAA
-270 SGSKFN
+270 AGSKFN
-276 NNKNISAVDLKLL
+276 NSNDKSPVDLTLL
-289 ESLSQNSAKI
+289 EKSAENSAKI
-299 MQMIID
+299 TEMLIGKAD
-305 KVDKKL
+305 KNI

-344 NAIDFEGWRALS
+344 NAIDFEGWSALS

-366 AKLLLENKAKIKDE
+366 AKLLLTNKAKIKGE

-408 YTDENGFTPLNI
+408 YTDENGFNPLNI

-472 VNNTNGDSWAKT
+472 VNYTGGDSWANT

-538 PNLDIQN
+538 PSLDIQN
-545 KVGNTALHLAI
+545 KVGNTALHLAV
-556 ISGNIDIVGELVL
+556 ISGNIDIVGELAL

-600 REAENKNI
+600 REAENKLSE
-608 NQ
+608 

>member
-1 MNNRINNEE
+1 MDNNNIEN
-10 SKKFVFKVGVIVAA
+10 KKFVFKVGVIAAA
-24 IVLVFLIGAG
+24 IISVLLIGAG
-34 LLIGIFLFVGGK
+34 LFVGIFLFVGGK

-51 MAENYEVYDAEIY
+51 MAENYEVYDSEIY
-64 AKKYGDKIIKE
+64 AKRFGDKVIKE
-75 LVLNYGKDINQTGDE
+75 LVLNYGKDINQTGEE

-98 IKHNNIKAI
+98 IKHNNIKAV

-145 EGKANIYGYYYGE
+145 EGKANIYGSYAGE
-158 DFEKYPIY
+158 EIDKYPIY

-171 KNLNMIKILLNNNFN
+171 KNLNMIKILLNNNFD
-186 LKEENYILSYAIE
+186 LKREPSILSYAIE
-199 NSDEN
+199 NGDEN
-204 IIKYLV
+204 IIKYLI
-210 ENGANINYEIFYE
+210 EKGSDIDDTSINGI
-223 NEESKRTILY
+223 SVLY
-233 DAVLSL
+233 DAVLNL
-239 NLKLVE
+239 NPKLVE
-245 YFLDKGASIENA
+245 YLLEKGAIIEKA
-257 GKSDIYG
+257 GETDVYG
-264 NILMAA
+264 NIMMAA
-270 SGSKFN
+270 VGSKFN
-276 NNKNISAVDLKLL
+276 NSNDKFPVDLEAL
-289 ESLSQNSAKI
+289 EKSAENSAKI
-299 MQMIID
+299 TEMIIGKAD
-305 KVDKKL
+305 KNI
-311 INDSLEGKTPL
+311 INDSLDGKTPL
-322 IIAVGNSYID
+322 IIAVGNSYFE

-344 NAIDFEGWRALS
+344 NSVDFEGWSALS

-366 AKLLLENKAKIKDE
+366 AKLLLTNKAKINDE
-380 LLIAIKSPIVESR
+380 LLLAIKSPIVESR
-393 INMMKLLIDNKANIN
+393 IDMMKLLIDNGANIN
-408 YTDENGFTPLNI
+408 YADENEFTPLNI
-420 AIESGDMELTKFLI
+420 AIETGDMELTKFLI

-445 DGVSLIGYAIAQ
+445 DGVSLIVYAISQ

-472 VNNTNGDSWAKT
+472 VNNTTGDYWAGS
-484 PLQTAS
+484 PLITAS

-498 RILLTRNADINA
+498 RILLSRNADINA

-524 NSQLSVVKLLLEKN
+524 NSQLSVIKLLLEKN

-545 KVGNTALHLAI
+545 EVGNTALHLAV

-569 KGANTRIRNNDG
+569 KGANTRIRNDDG

-600 REAENKNI
+600 REAENKN
-608 NQ
+608 Q

>member
-1 MNNRINNEE
+1 MNNQINNEE

-34 LLIGIFLFVGGK
+34 LIIGIFLFVGGK

-75 LVLNYGKDINQTGDE
+75 LVLNYGKDINQTGE
-90 DIGGLYQA
+90 NDIGGLYQA
-98 IKHNNIKAI
+98 VKNDNIKAV

-115 NVEIATFDGTTPLVL
+115 YVEIATFDGTTPLVL

-145 EGKANIYGYYYGE
+145 EGKANIYGVYAKE
-158 DFEKYPIY
+158 TEKYPIY

-171 KNLNMIKILLNNNFN
+171 KNLNMIKILLDNNFD
-186 LKEENYILSYAIE
+186 LKRESYILSYAME

-210 ENGANINYEIFYE
+210 ENGADMYSYEI
-223 NEESKRTILY
+223 TALY
-233 DAVLSL
+233 QAVLNL
-239 NLKLVE
+239 NPKLVE
-245 YFLDKGASIENA
+245 YFLDKGASIEKA
-257 GKSDIYG
+257 GGTDVYG
-264 NILMAA
+264 NIMMAA
-270 SGSKFN
+270 AGSKFN
-276 NNKNISAVDLKLL
+276 NSNDKSPVDLEAL
-289 ESLSQNSAKI
+289 EKSAENSAKI
-299 MQMIID
+299 TEMLIGKAD
-305 KVDKKL
+305 KNI

-332 TAKILIENGADV
+332 TAKILIENGANI
-344 NAIDFEGWRALS
+344 NAVDFEGWSALS
-356 YAVNNGDIEI
+356 YVVNNGDIEI
-366 AKLLLENKAKIKDE
+366 AKLLLENKAKIKGE
-380 LLIAIKSPIVESR
+380 LLLAIKSPIAESR
-393 INMMKLLIDNKANIN
+393 IDMIKLLIDNKANIN
-408 YTDENGFTPLNI
+408 YADDDGFNPLNI

-472 VNNTNGDSWAKT
+472 VNYTGGDSWDNT

-510 VDMNG
+510 VDING

-545 KVGNTALHLAI
+545 KVGNTALHLAV
-556 ISGNIDIVGELVL
+556 ISGNIDIVGDLAL

-600 REAENKNI
+600 REAENKLSE
-608 NQ
+608 

>member
-98 IKHNNIKAI
+98 IKHNNIKAV

-145 EGKANIYGYYYGE
+145 EGKANIYGVYAKE
-158 DFEKYPIY
+158 TEKYPIY

-171 KNLNMIKILLNNNFN
+171 KNLNMIKILLNNNFD
-186 LKEENYILSYAIE
+186 LKRESYILSYAME

-204 IIKYLV
+204 IVKYLV
-210 ENGANINYEIFYE
+210 ENGADMYSYEI
-223 NEESKRTILY
+223 TALY
-233 DAVLSL
+233 QAVLNL
-239 NLKLVE
+239 NPKLVE
-245 YFLDKGASIENA
+245 YFLDKGASIEKA
-257 GKSDIYG
+257 GGTDVYG
-264 NILMAA
+264 NIMMAA
-270 SGSKFN
+270 AGSKFN
-276 NNKNISAVDLKLL
+276 NSNDKSPVDLTLL
-289 ESLSQNSAKI
+289 EKSAENSAKI
-299 MQMIID
+299 TEMLIGKAD
-305 KVDKKL
+305 KNI

-332 TAKILIENGADV
+332 TAKILIENGANI
-344 NAIDFEGWRALS
+344 NAVDFEGWSALS

-380 LLIAIKSPIVESR
+380 LLIAIKSPIVESS
-393 INMMKLLIDNKANIN
+393 INIMKLLIDNKANIN
-408 YTDENGFTPLNI
+408 YTDENGFNPLNI

-472 VNNTNGDSWAKT
+472 VNYTGGDSWAKT

-538 PNLDIQN
+538 PSLDIQN
-545 KVGNTALHLAI
+545 KVGNTALHLAV

>member
-1 MNNRINNEE
+1 MNNQINNEE
-10 SKKFVFKVGVIVAA
+10 SKKFIFKVGVIVAA

-75 LVLNYGKDINQTGDE
+75 LVLNYGKDINQTGEE

-98 IKHNNIKAI
+98 IKHNNIKAV

-115 NVEIATFDGTTPLVL
+115 HVEIATFDGTTPLVL

-145 EGKANIYGYYYGE
+145 EGKANIYGVYAKE
-158 DFEKYPIY
+158 TEKYPIY

-171 KNLNMIKILLNNNFN
+171 KNLNMIKILLDNNFD
-186 LKEENYILSYAIE
+186 LKRESYILSYAME

-210 ENGANINYEIFYE
+210 ENGADMYSYEI
-223 NEESKRTILY
+223 TALY
-233 DAVLSL
+233 QAVLNL
-239 NLKLVE
+239 NPKLVE
-245 YFLDKGASIENA
+245 YFLDKGASIEKA
-257 GKSDIYG
+257 GGTDVYG
-264 NILMAA
+264 NIMMAA
-270 SGSKFN
+270 AGSKFN
-276 NNKNISAVDLKLL
+276 NSNDKSPVDLTLL
-289 ESLSQNSAKI
+289 EKSAENSARI
-299 MQMIID
+299 TETLIS

-344 NAIDFEGWRALS
+344 NSVDFEGWSALS

-408 YTDENGFTPLNI
+408 YTDENGFNPLNI
-420 AIESGDMELTKFLI
+420 AIESGDMEVTKFLI

-472 VNNTNGDSWAKT
+472 VNYTGGDFWADT
-484 PLQTAS
+484 PLQMAS

-510 VDMNG
+510 VDING

-524 NSQLSVVKLLLEKN
+524 NSQLSIVKLLLEKN

-545 KVGNTALHLAI
+545 KVGNTALHLAV

-569 KGANTRIRNNDG
+569 KGANTKIRNNDG

-600 REAENKNI
+600 REAENKLSE
-608 NQ
+608 

>member
-75 LVLNYGKDINQTGDE
+75 LVLNYGKDINQTGEE

-98 IKHNNIKAI
+98 IKHNNIKAV

-145 EGKANIYGYYYGE
+145 EGKANIYGVYAKE
-158 DFEKYPIY
+158 TEKYPIY

-171 KNLNMIKILLNNNFN
+171 KNLNMIKILLNNNFD
-186 LKEENYILSYAIE
+186 LKRESYILSYAME

-210 ENGANINYEIFYE
+210 ENGADMYSYEI
-223 NEESKRTILY
+223 TALY
-233 DAVLSL
+233 QAVLNL
-239 NLKLVE
+239 NPKLVE
-245 YFLDKGASIENA
+245 YFLDKGASIEKA
-257 GKSDIYG
+257 GGTDVYG
-264 NILMAA
+264 NIMMAA
-270 SGSKFN
+270 AGSKFN
-276 NNKNISAVDLKLL
+276 NSNDKSPVDLTLL
-289 ESLSQNSAKI
+289 EKSAENSAKI
-299 MQMIID
+299 MQMIIN

-332 TAKILIENGADV
+332 TAKILIENGANI
-344 NAIDFEGWRALS
+344 NAVDIEGWSALS

-366 AKLLLENKAKIKDE
+366 AKLLLENKAKIKGE
-380 LLIAIKSPIVESR
+380 LLLAIKSPIVESR
-393 INMMKLLIDNKANIN
+393 INIMKLLIDNKANIN
-408 YTDENGFTPLNI
+408 YTDENGFNPLNI

-472 VNNTNGDSWAKT
+472 VNYTNGDSWADT
-484 PLQTAS
+484 PLKTAS

-498 RILLTRNADINA
+498 RILLSRNADINA

-545 KVGNTALHLAI
+545 KVGNTALHLAV

>member
-1 MNNRINNEE
+1 MNNQINNEE

-98 IKHNNIKAI
+98 IKHNNIKAV

-145 EGKANIYGYYYGE
+145 EGKANIYGVYAKE
-158 DFEKYPIY
+158 TEKYPIY

-171 KNLNMIKILLNNNFN
+171 KNLNMIKILLDNNFD
-186 LKEENYILSYAIE
+186 LKRESYILSYAME

-204 IIKYLV
+204 IVKYLV
-210 ENGANINYEIFYE
+210 ENGADMYSYEI
-223 NEESKRTILY
+223 TALY
-233 DAVLSL
+233 QAVLNL
-239 NLKLVE
+239 NPKLVE
-245 YFLDKGASIENA
+245 YFLDKGASIEKA
-257 GKSDIYG
+257 GGTDVYG
-264 NILMAA
+264 NIMMAA
-270 SGSKFN
+270 AGSKFN
-276 NNKNISAVDLKLL
+276 NSNDKSPVDLTLL
-289 ESLSQNSAKI
+289 EKSAENSAKI
-299 MQMIID
+299 TEMLIGKAD
-305 KVDKKL
+305 KNI

-332 TAKILIENGADV
+332 TAKILIENGANI
-344 NAIDFEGWRALS
+344 NAVDIEGWSALS

-380 LLIAIKSPIVESR
+380 LLIAIKSPIVESS

-408 YTDENGFTPLNI
+408 YTDENGFNPLNI
-420 AIESGDMELTKFLI
+420 AIESGDMEVTKFLI

-472 VNNTNGDSWAKT
+472 VNYTNGDSWADT
-484 PLQTAS
+484 PLKTAS

-498 RILLTRNADINA
+498 RILLTRNVDINA

-524 NSQLSVVKLLLEKN
+524 NSQLSIVKLLLEKN

-545 KVGNTALHLAI
+545 KVGNTALHLAV

>member
-75 LVLNYGKDINQTGDE
+75 LVLNYGKDINQTGDG

-98 IKHNNIKAI
+98 VKNDNIKAV

-145 EGKANIYGYYYGE
+145 EGKANIYGVYAKE
-158 DFEKYPIY
+158 TEKYPIY

-171 KNLNMIKILLNNNFN
+171 KNLNIIKILLDNNFD
-186 LKEENYILSYAIE
+186 LKRESYILSYAME

-204 IIKYLV
+204 IVKYLV
-210 ENGANINYEIFYE
+210 ENGADMYSYEI
-223 NEESKRTILY
+223 TALY
-233 DAVLSL
+233 QAVLNL
-239 NLKLVE
+239 NPKLVE
-245 YFLDKGASIENA
+245 YFLDKGASIEKA
-257 GKSDIYG
+257 GGTDVYG
-264 NILMAA
+264 NIMMAA
-270 SGSKFN
+270 AGSKFN
-276 NNKNISAVDLKLL
+276 NSNDKSPVDLTLL
-289 ESLSQNSAKI
+289 EKSAENSAKI
-299 MQMIID
+299 TEMLIGKAD
-305 KVDKKL
+305 KNI

-332 TAKILIENGADV
+332 TAKILIENGANI
-344 NAIDFEGWRALS
+344 NAVDIEGWSALS

-408 YTDENGFTPLNI
+408 YTDENGFSPLNI

-472 VNNTNGDSWAKT
+472 VNYTNGDSWADT

-524 NSQLSVVKLLLEKN
+524 NSQLSIVKLLLEKN

-545 KVGNTALHLAI
+545 KVGNTALHLAV

>member
-1 MNNRINNEE
+1 MNNQINNEE

-98 IKHNNIKAI
+98 IKHNNIKAV

-145 EGKANIYGYYYGE
+145 EGKANIYGVYAKE
-158 DFEKYPIY
+158 TEKYPIY

-171 KNLNMIKILLNNNFN
+171 KNLNMIKILLNNNFD
-186 LKEENYILSYAIE
+186 LKRESYILSYAME

-204 IIKYLV
+204 IVKYLV
-210 ENGANINYEIFYE
+210 ENGADMYSYEI
-223 NEESKRTILY
+223 TALY
-233 DAVLSL
+233 QAVLNL
-239 NLKLVE
+239 NPKLVE
-245 YFLDKGASIENA
+245 YFLDKGASIEKA
-257 GKSDIYG
+257 GGTDVYG
-264 NILMAA
+264 NIMMAA
-270 SGSKFN
+270 AGSKFN
-276 NNKNISAVDLKLL
+276 NSNDKSPVDLTLL
-289 ESLSQNSAKI
+289 EKSAENSAKI
-299 MQMIID
+299 TEMLIGKAD
-305 KVDKKL
+305 KNI

-332 TAKILIENGADV
+332 TAKILIENGANI
-344 NAIDFEGWRALS
+344 NAVDIEGWSALS

-366 AKLLLENKAKIKDE
+366 AKLLLENKVKIKDE

-393 INMMKLLIDNKANIN
+393 INIMKLLIDNKANIN
-408 YTDENGFTPLNI
+408 YTDENGFNPLNI
-420 AIESGDMELTKFLI
+420 AIETGNMELTKFLI

-472 VNNTNGDSWAKT
+472 VNNTNGDSWANT
-484 PLQTAS
+484 PLQMAS

-498 RILLTRNADINA
+498 RILLTRNVDINA
-510 VDMNG
+510 VDING

-524 NSQLSVVKLLLEKN
+524 NSQLSAVKLLLEKN
-538 PNLDIQN
+538 PSLNIQN
-545 KVGNTALHLAI
+545 KVGNTALHLAV

-581 KYPRDI
+581 KYPKDI

-600 REAENKNI
+600 REAENKLSE
-608 NQ
+608 

>member
-10 SKKFVFKVGVIVAA
+10 SKKFVFKVGLIVAA

-75 LVLNYGKDINQTGDE
+75 LVLNYGKDINQTGEE

-98 IKHNNIKAI
+98 IKHNNIKAV

-145 EGKANIYGYYYGE
+145 EGKANIYGVYAKE
-158 DFEKYPIY
+158 TEKYPIY

-171 KNLNMIKILLNNNFN
+171 KNLNMIKILLDNNFD
-186 LKEENYILSYAIE
+186 LKRESYILSYAME

-204 IIKYLV
+204 IVKYLV
-210 ENGANINYEIFYE
+210 ENGADMYSYEI
-223 NEESKRTILY
+223 TALY
-233 DAVLSL
+233 QAVLNL
-239 NLKLVE
+239 NPKLVE
-245 YFLDKGASIENA
+245 YFLDKGASIEKA
-257 GKSDIYG
+257 GGTDVYG

-332 TAKILIENGADV
+332 TAKILIENGANI
-344 NAIDFEGWRALS
+344 NAVDIEGWSALS
-356 YAVNNGDIEI
+356 YAINNGDIEI
-366 AKLLLENKAKIKDE
+366 AKLLLTNKAKIKDE

-408 YTDENGFTPLNI
+408 DTDENGFTPLNI
-420 AIESGDMELTKFLI
+420 TIESGDMELTKFLI

-463 QILIENGAN
+463 QMLIENGAN
-472 VNNTNGDSWAKT
+472 VNNTNGDSWADT
-484 PLQTAS
+484 PLKTAS

-545 KVGNTALHLAI
+545 KVGNTALHLAV

-569 KGANTRIRNNDG
+569 KGANTRIRNNDE
-581 KYPRDI
+581 KYPKDI

-600 REAENKNI
+600 REAENKLSE
-608 NQ
+608 

>member
-1 MNNRINNEE
+1 MNNQINNEE

-98 IKHNNIKAI
+98 IKHNNIKAV

-145 EGKANIYGYYYGE
+145 EGKANIYGVYAKE
-158 DFEKYPIY
+158 TEKYPIY

-171 KNLNMIKILLNNNFN
+171 KNLNIIKILLNNNFD
-186 LKEENYILSYAIE
+186 LKRESYILSYAME

-204 IIKYLV
+204 IVKYLV
-210 ENGANINYEIFYE
+210 ENGADMYSYEI
-223 NEESKRTILY
+223 TALY
-233 DAVLSL
+233 QAVLNL
-239 NLKLVE
+239 NPKLVE
-245 YFLDKGASIENA
+245 YFLDKGASIEKA
-257 GKSDIYG
+257 RGTDVYG
-264 NILMAA
+264 NIMMAA
-270 SGSKFN
+270 AGSKFN
-276 NNKNISAVDLKLL
+276 NSNDKSPVDLTLL
-289 ESLSQNSAKI
+289 EKSAENSAKI
-299 MQMIID
+299 TQMIIGKAD
-305 KVDKKL
+305 KNI

-332 TAKILIENGADV
+332 TAKILIENGANI
-344 NAIDFEGWRALS
+344 NAVDIEGWSALS

-366 AKLLLENKAKIKDE
+366 AKLLLENKAKIKGE

-408 YTDENGFTPLNI
+408 YTDENGFNPLNI

-472 VNNTNGDSWAKT
+472 VNYTGGDSWADI
-484 PLQTAS
+484 PLMTAS

-545 KVGNTALHLAI
+545 KVGNTALHLAV

-569 KGANTRIRNNDG
+569 KGANIRIRNNDG

-600 REAENKNI
+600 REAENKLSK
-608 NQ
+608 

>member
-10 SKKFVFKVGVIVAA
+10 SRKFVFKVGVIVAA

-75 LVLNYGKDINQTGDE
+75 LVLNYGKDINQTGEE

-98 IKHNNIKAI
+98 IKHNNIKAV

-115 NVEIATFDGTTPLVL
+115 YVEIATFDGITPLVL

-145 EGKANIYGYYYGE
+145 EGKANIYGVYAKE
-158 DFEKYPIY
+158 TEKYPIY

-171 KNLNMIKILLNNNFN
+171 KNLNMIKILLDNNFD
-186 LKEENYILSYAIE
+186 LKRESYILSYAME

-210 ENGANINYEIFYE
+210 ENGADMYSYEI
-223 NEESKRTILY
+223 TALY
-233 DAVLSL
+233 QAVLNL
-239 NLKLVE
+239 NPKLVE
-245 YFLDKGASIENA
+245 YFLDKGASIEKA
-257 GKSDIYG
+257 GGTDVYG

-332 TAKILIENGADV
+332 TAKILIENGANI
-344 NAIDFEGWRALS
+344 NAVDIEGWSALS

-380 LLIAIKSPIVESR
+380 LLIAIKSPIVESS
-393 INMMKLLIDNKANIN
+393 INMMKLLIDNKVNIN
-408 YTDENGFTPLNI
+408 YTDEDGFNPLNI
-420 AIESGDMELTKFLI
+420 AIESRDMELTKFLI

-463 QILIENGAN
+463 QMLIENGAN
-472 VNNTNGDSWAKT
+472 VNYTNGDSWANT

-545 KVGNTALHLAI
+545 KVGNTALHLAV
-556 ISGNIDIVGELVL
+556 ISGNINIVGELVL

-587 ARANNS
+587 ARVNNS

-600 REAENKNI
+600 REAENKLSE
-608 NQ
+608 

>member
-10 SKKFVFKVGVIVAA
+10 SRKFVFKVGVIVAA

-98 IKHNNIKAI
+98 IKHNNIKAV

-115 NVEIATFDGTTPLVL
+115 HVEIATFDGTTPLVL

-145 EGKANIYGYYYGE
+145 EGKANIYGVYAKE
-158 DFEKYPIY
+158 TEKYPIY

-171 KNLNMIKILLNNNFN
+171 KNLNMIKILLNNNFD
-186 LKEENYILSYAIE
+186 LKRESYILSYAIE

-204 IIKYLV
+204 IVKYLV
-210 ENGANINYEIFYE
+210 ENGADIYSYEI
-223 NEESKRTILY
+223 TALY
-233 DAVLSL
+233 QAVLNL
-239 NLKLVE
+239 NPKLVE
-245 YFLDKGASIENA
+245 YFLDKGASIEKA
-257 GKSDIYG
+257 GGTDVYG
-264 NILMAA
+264 NIMMAA
-270 SGSKFN
+270 AGSKFN
-276 NNKNISAVDLKLL
+276 NSNDKSPVDLEAL
-289 ESLSQNSAKI
+289 EKSAENSAKI
-299 MQMIID
+299 TEMLIGKAD
-305 KVDKKL
+305 KNI

-332 TAKILIENGADV
+332 TAKILIENGANI
-344 NAIDFEGWRALS
+344 NAVDIEGWSALS
-356 YAVNNGDIEI
+356 YSVNNGDIEI
-366 AKLLLENKAKIKDE
+366 AKLLLENKAKIKGE

-408 YTDENGFTPLNI
+408 YTDENGFNPLNI

-472 VNNTNGDSWAKT
+472 VNYTGGDSWADI
-484 PLQTAS
+484 PLMTAS

-498 RILLTRNADINA
+498 RILLTRNVDINA

-538 PNLDIQN
+538 TNLDIQN
-545 KVGNTALHLAI
+545 KVGNTALHLAV

-600 REAENKNI
+600 RESENKLSE
-608 NQ
+608 

>member
-1 MNNRINNEE
+1 MNNQINNEE

-75 LVLNYGKDINQTGDE
+75 LVLNYGKDINQTGE
-90 DIGGLYQA
+90 NDIGGLYQA
-98 IKHNNIKAI
+98 IKHNNIKAV

-145 EGKANIYGYYYGE
+145 EGKANIYGVYAKE
-158 DFEKYPIY
+158 TEKYPIY

-171 KNLNMIKILLNNNFN
+171 KNLNMIKILLDNNFD
-186 LKEENYILSYAIE
+186 LKRESYILSYAME

-204 IIKYLV
+204 IVKYLV
-210 ENGANINYEIFYE
+210 ENGADMYSYEI
-223 NEESKRTILY
+223 TALY
-233 DAVLSL
+233 QAVLNL
-239 NLKLVE
+239 NPKLVE
-245 YFLDKGASIENA
+245 YFLDKGASIEKA
-257 GKSDIYG
+257 GGTDVYG

-332 TAKILIENGADV
+332 TAKILIENGANI
-344 NAIDFEGWRALS
+344 NAVDIEGWSALS

-393 INMMKLLIDNKANIN
+393 INIMKLLIDNKANIN
-408 YTDENGFTPLNI
+408 YTDENGFNPLNI

-472 VNNTNGDSWAKT
+472 VNYTNGDSWADT
-484 PLQTAS
+484 PLKTAS

-498 RILLTRNADINA
+498 RILLTRNVDINA

-545 KVGNTALHLAI
+545 KVGNTALHLAV

-569 KGANTRIRNNDG
+569 KGANTKIRNDDR
-581 KYPRDI
+581 KYPIDI

-593 AAIFEVL
+593 ATIFEVL
-600 REAENKNI
+600 REAENKLSE
-608 NQ
+608 

>member
-10 SKKFVFKVGVIVAA
+10 SKKFVFKVGVIAAA

-98 IKHNNIKAI
+98 IKHNNIKAV

-115 NVEIATFDGTTPLVL
+115 YVEIATFDGITPLVL

-145 EGKANIYGYYYGE
+145 EGKANIYGVYAKE
-158 DFEKYPIY
+158 TEKYPIY

-171 KNLNMIKILLNNNFN
+171 KNLNMIKILLDNNFD
-186 LKEENYILSYAIE
+186 LKRESYILSYAME

-204 IIKYLV
+204 IVKYLV
-210 ENGANINYEIFYE
+210 ENGADMYSYEI
-223 NEESKRTILY
+223 TALY
-233 DAVLSL
+233 QAVLNL
-239 NLKLVE
+239 NPKLVE
-245 YFLDKGASIENA
+245 YFLDKGASIEKA
-257 GKSDIYG
+257 GGTDVYG
-264 NILMAA
+264 NIMMAA
-270 SGSKFN
+270 AGSKFN
-276 NNKNISAVDLKLL
+276 NSNDKSPVDLEAL
-289 ESLSQNSAKI
+289 EKSAENSAKI
-299 MQMIID
+299 TEMLIGKAD
-305 KVDKKL
+305 KNI

-332 TAKILIENGADV
+332 TAKILIENGANI
-344 NAIDFEGWRALS
+344 NAVDFEGWSALS
-356 YAVNNGDIEI
+356 YVVNNGDIEI
-366 AKLLLENKAKIKDE
+366 AKLLLENKAKIKGE
-380 LLIAIKSPIVESR
+380 LLLAIKSPIAESR
-393 INMMKLLIDNKANIN
+393 IDMIKLLIDNKANIN
-408 YTDENGFTPLNI
+408 YSDDDGFTPLNI

-472 VNNTNGDSWAKT
+472 VNYTGGDSWANT

-498 RILLTRNADINA
+498 RILLTRNVDINA

-545 KVGNTALHLAI
+545 KVGNTALHLAV